1 MLVIG
6 LVGRV
11 KEGTALNR
19 SRIVNEDVEAA
30 TEPATESVI
39 NRRNLGL
46 DPFGTAEVSAEFR
59 LATSFL
65 IALTTASARLA
76 GRIVDDHRGTFSRET
91 DGGGG
96 TDTAG

>member
-1 MLVIG
+1 VIG

-39 NRRNLGL
+39 NRRNQGL
-46 DPFGTAEVSAEFR
+46 DPFGTAEVSADSFR

-65 IALTTASARLA
+65 IALTTASARAGLA
-76 GRIVDDHRGTFSRET
+76 
-91 DGGGG
+91 
-96 TDTAG
+96 A